1 MKKIVVL
8 SFFFTTINTFAQTKL
23 TIQNGN
29 EPWGVVYNDDRN
41 GVVTNQGLGA
51 GRTNAGSRTGDF
63 YTIRSYLQFD
73 LSSIPVGSKVNSA
86 KLNLFGGGSF
96 FDLGPNSALLR
107 RVTSAWNPATLT
119 WDNQPSSA
127 LRGTV
132 RLAMSTV
139 FSQDYKNINV
149 WTLVQA
155 MVDSPS
161 TSFGFSIRLDTD
173 TRGSTNRVIA
183 FNPPGDPH
191 KSPKLVIEYTPPGMN
206 PAVTS
211 MSVDVI
217 GTTTAMS
224 LYPNPSN
231 GTFNCSI
238 KSDAS
243 DAMILRVMDMLGRTV
258 YEQPLASSIQK
269 LNVKLPIGSSGT
281 YLVILQDNSGTVV
294 YQRMLVN

>member
-1 MKKIVVL
+1 MKKIVIL
-8 SFFFTTINTFAQTKL
+8 SFFFATINAFAQTKL
-23 TIQNGN
+23 TIQNSN
-29 EPWGVVYNDDRN
+29 EPWGVVYSDDRN
-41 GVVTNQGLGA
+41 LVSNQGLAA
-51 GRTNAGSRTGDF
+51 GRTNAGSGTGNF

-96 FDLGPNSALLR
+96 FDLGPNSAILR
-107 RVTSAWNPATLT
+107 RVTSAWNPATLI
-119 WDNQPSSA
+119 WNNQPSSA

-132 RLAMSTV
+132 RLPMSTG
-139 FSQDYKNINV
+139 FPNPDYKNINV

-173 TRGSTNRVIA
+173 ARGSTNRIIS

-211 MSVDVI
+211 MSADGT
-217 GTTTAMS
+217 GTTTQMS

-243 DAMILRVMDMLGRTV
+243 DAMILRIMDMLGRTV
-258 YEQPLASSIQK
+258 YEQPLATPIQQ